1 MWAMGATRATGAMGA
16 MGITGAMEATGAT
29 AAATSLRGLHRLR
42 GLRRLLELQKVAMD
56 TLEIAKIKILRFLFL
71 FTSFIAQNFEKSKMA
86 LQAKEQC

>member
-29 AAATSLRGLHRLR
+29 AATSLRGLHRLR

>member
-1 MWAMGATRATGAMGA
+1 MWAMGTTRATGAMGA

-29 AAATSLRGLHRLR
+29 AATSLRGLHRLR

>member
-29 AAATSLRGLHRLR
+29 AATSLRGLHRLQ

>member
-29 AAATSLRGLHRLR
+29 AATSLRGLHRLR

-71 FTSFIAQNFEKSKMA
+71 FTSFIAQNYEKSKMA

>member
-1 MWAMGATRATGAMGA
+1 MGA

-29 AAATSLRGLHRLR
+29 AATSLRGLHRLR

>member
-1 MWAMGATRATGAMGA
+1 MRATGAMGA

-29 AAATSLRGLHRLR
+29 AATSLRGLHRLR